1 MSSERLPLTSLPD
14 CVEEAYEHVS
24 HGINLL
30 NILVIEDSILRLKKS
45 GSALPQP
52 DALRAMREALIDA
65 TVLAQ
70 EETLELS
77 YADVMS
83 FWKALCGFASE
94 SGLYP
99 GDRREL
105 EIWKSPLP
113 LKDPRAISL
122 CAFLRCVESL
132 RATMFSE
139 TDKSGKLA
147 EIPAIIAEGETSRM
161 SLITPADRMAALDD
175 IGRAVGESFDGLGR

>member
-1 MSSERLPLTSLPD
+1 MGSEKLSLTSLPD

-30 NILVIEDSILRLKKS
+30 NILVIEDSISRLKRS
-45 GSALPQP
+45 GAVLPQP

-70 EETLELS
+70 EDTLELS
-77 YADVMS
+77 YADVMN
-83 FWKALCGFASE
+83 FWKALCSFASE
-94 SGLYP
+94 SGLSS

-105 EIWKSPLP
+105 ESWKSPLP

-122 CAFLRCVESL
+122 CAFLRCVECL

-139 TDKSGKLA
+139 TDNAGKLA
-147 EIPAIIAEGETSRM
+147 EIPAVMAEGDTRRM

-175 IGRAVGESFDGLGR
+175 IGRAVGESFDSLGR